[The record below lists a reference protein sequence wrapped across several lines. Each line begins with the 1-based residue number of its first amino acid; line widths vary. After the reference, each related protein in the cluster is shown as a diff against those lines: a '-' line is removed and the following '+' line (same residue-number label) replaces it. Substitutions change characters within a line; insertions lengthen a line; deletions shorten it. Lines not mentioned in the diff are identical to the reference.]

1 VRERERERERDRE
14 REREREREEN
24 GDRLVDPIMKAGQSQ
39 NLHGECNKLEFQD
52 GKWFNSG

>member
-1 VRERERERERDRE
+1 VRERERERGRETE
-14 REREREREEN
+14 REREREQN
-24 GDRLVDPIMKAGQSQ
+24 GDRLVDPIMKAGKSQ